1 MGAPR
6 NPGTSR
12 VEGRKGTRHAS
23 PDGKQLHAHSW
34 QVTSDCKQVGERLPL
49 VTEPWLGPGCGRA
62 GDITLGGGICLP
74 QLGAEWAGGRRG
86 ALK

>member
-1 MGAPR
+1 M
-6 NPGTSR
+6 
-12 VEGRKGTRHAS
+12 
-23 PDGKQLHAHSW
+23 
-34 QVTSDCKQVGERLPL
+34 TSDCKQVGERLPL